1 MANNP
6 KGLGKGL
13 AALLGDDVIDSQEE
27 KSSLFLPISQVESC
41 ASQPR
46 KQFDPESLA
55 DLADSIREH
64 GIIQP
69 LTVRKLQ
76 SGYYQII
83 AGERRWRAARMAGLT
98 QVPAIVIEADDRK
111 AMELAMIENLQREDL
126 NPIEEAEGYQVLMSQ
141 YSMTQEETAQRV
153 GKSRSAVANAL
164 RLLNLCPPVRAM
176 VEDGRLTN
184 GHARALLPLSPAL
197 QETTAATILKNDLS
211 VRQTEQL
218 VKKLTAG
225 KKEKPSPAGL
235 TVDYAQEAAR
245 DLGANS
251 MTVFRRVIL
260 PLSLPGVISGI
271 TMVFVPSVSTFAI
284 SRMLG
289 GGTELLLG
297 DLIERQFL
305 GGAYNPQ
312 LGAAISLMMMIIV
325 LVCML
330 VMNRFG
336 EGEEQAVML

>member
-1 MANNP
+1 MAKM

-13 AALLGDDVIDSQEE
+13 DALLGDDFTNEPEV

-46 KQFDPESLA
+46 KQFDPDALA
-55 DLADSIREH
+55 DLADSIRQH

-98 QVPAIVIEADDRK
+98 QVPAIIIEADDRK

-141 YSMTQEETAQRV
+141 YNMTQEETAQRV

-176 VEDGRLTN
+176 VEDGRLSN
-184 GHARALLPLSPAL
+184 GHARTILPLSPAL
-197 QETTAATILKNDLS
+197 QEKAADAILKSDLS
-211 VRQTEQL
+211 VRQTEALCKKFTKQTQP
-218 VKKLTAG
+218 VKEQPPRVDYLAECEKELTAG
-225 KKEKPSPAGL
+225 LGRKVRIVSGKRKGRIELEYYGQDDLQQLYDALHTIRKKE
-235 TVDYAQEAAR
+235 QH
-245 DLGANS
+245 
-251 MTVFRRVIL
+251 
-260 PLSLPGVISGI
+260 
-271 TMVFVPSVSTFAI
+271 
-284 SRMLG
+284 
-289 GGTELLLG
+289 
-297 DLIERQFL
+297 
-305 GGAYNPQ
+305 
-312 LGAAISLMMMIIV
+312 
-325 LVCML
+325 
-330 VMNRFG
+330 
-336 EGEEQAVML
+336 

>member
-141 YSMTQEETAQRV
+141 YNMTQEETAQRV

-184 GHARALLPLSPAL
+184 GHARTLLPLSPAL

-211 VRQTEQL
+211 VRQTEAL
-218 VKKLTAG
+218 CKKLTKRAQPVKEQPPQVDYLAECEKELTAG
-225 KKEKPSPAGL
+225 LGRKVRIVSGKRKGRIELEYYGQDDLQQLYDALHTIRKKE
-235 TVDYAQEAAR
+235 QH
-245 DLGANS
+245 
-251 MTVFRRVIL
+251 
-260 PLSLPGVISGI
+260 
-271 TMVFVPSVSTFAI
+271 
-284 SRMLG
+284 
-289 GGTELLLG
+289 
-297 DLIERQFL
+297 
-305 GGAYNPQ
+305 
-312 LGAAISLMMMIIV
+312 
-325 LVCML
+325 
-330 VMNRFG
+330 
-336 EGEEQAVML
+336 